1 MAREHFEDLRH
12 LRDELVEERRQMVAE
27 AFGNPEMRREA
38 AADFIGLQHLID
50 VVERAMAHEASL
62 DRAPPKASP
71 GGTSPGGISLGSAG
85 RPGGR
90 RSKP

>member
-1 MAREHFEDLRH
+1 MAKEHLENLRH

-27 AFGNPEMRREA
+27 AFADPEARHEA

-62 DRAPPKASP
+62 ERFPKASSGTV
-71 GGTSPGGISLGSAG
+71 GGGP
-85 RPGGR
+85 
-90 RSKP
+90 RS